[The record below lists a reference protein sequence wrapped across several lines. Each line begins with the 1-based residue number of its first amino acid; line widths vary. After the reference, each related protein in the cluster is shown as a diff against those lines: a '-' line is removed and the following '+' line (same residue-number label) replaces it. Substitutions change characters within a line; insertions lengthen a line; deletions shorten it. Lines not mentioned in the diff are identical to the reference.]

1 VAHDNGPDDWPSA
14 HDEAANEPPRRRA
27 SDGGRVWFGRP
38 LTLAFGWVLSCVLI
52 TAVTF
57 TAVEHVGREVS
68 GTQDLLSAHGPQPKA
83 SSTPAPSRPV
93 SSPAVVSAITT
104 APVDTSPA
112 SAPIQSPRSTRSTK
126 APTAPV
132 SAPPTAAITP
142 PPPTPPPFVVP
153 ANAIEY
159 VFTCQNGKAVGGAV
173 QPSPSA
179 SGSKSPSPSGSPSAT
194 PTSSPSASATPSASP
209 SVTPTPTSSPST
221 SKSLIDVPGGTIL
234 IACSGNVIANAK
246 ASTPVGSNY
255 TLSVRSITAQTVDV
269 FFAKN

>member
-1 VAHDNGPDDWPSA
+1 M
-14 HDEAANEPPRRRA
+14 
-27 SDGGRVWFGRP
+27 WFGRP

-83 SSTPAPSRPV
+83 SSTPAPSRPP
-93 SSPAVVSAITT
+93 SSPAAASAIT
-104 APVDTSPA
+104 A
-112 SAPIQSPRSTRSTK
+112 APISGSPPNTLLPSPRASRSSR
-126 APTAPV
+126 AATAPV
-132 SAPPTAAITP
+132 SATPTAPITPSPPTSS
-142 PPPTPPPFVVP
+142 PFVVP

-173 QPSPSA
+173 SPSPSPTA

-194 PTSSPSASATPSASP
+194 PTSSPSASGTSSASP
-209 SVTPTPTSSPST
+209 SGTLTPTPSSSPST